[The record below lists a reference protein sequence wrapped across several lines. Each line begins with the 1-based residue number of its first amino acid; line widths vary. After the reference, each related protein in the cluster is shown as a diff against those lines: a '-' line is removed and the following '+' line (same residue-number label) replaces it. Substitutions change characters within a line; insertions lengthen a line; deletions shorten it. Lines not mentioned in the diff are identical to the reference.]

1 MLYICFIFLNIN
13 FIVKVMA
20 TKNTDFTKIVRESAK
35 KKVGRPRGTFSEKN
49 KLLRDMI
56 EEFTDANFNV
66 FSSKMTE
73 IDKPELYAK
82 LYLEL
87 LSFRLPKL
95 RSIDFKGDI
104 KNSSLENKLAQLHTE
119 SMNLVRASIEEELID
134 DDV

>member
-1 MLYICFIFLNIN
+1 
-13 FIVKVMA
+13 MA

-35 KKVGRPRGTFSEKN
+35 KKVGRPRGVFSEKN
-49 KLLRDMI
+49 TLLRDMI
-56 EEFTDANFNV
+56 QEFTDANFNV
-66 FSSKMTE
+66 FTAKMME

-104 KNSSLENKLAQLHTE
+104 KNTSLENKLAQLHTE
-119 SMNLVRASIEEELID
+119 SMDLVRASIEEELMD